1 VSGWFGRLFGGGQRE
16 PELPGVPAD
25 QLVLHNLQPGW
36 LVDFDGQSWQVM
48 DRVSVELKAGHADE
62 WVLRCAVAE
71 VRLQHEVRFGQEGW
85 EMLVQMPAEALG
97 PGVRQAVVYDGDP
110 PEQAELDGR
119 PLALDPE
126 KRAGHYRRDG
136 GRGGPEGFIAWTYR
150 DDEGE
155 PYARVEQLSDTEVRA
170 FTVSPVAQYQFTNVL
185 PGSLS

>member
-1 VSGWFGRLFGGGQRE
+1 VSLFGKLFGGGERE

-25 QLVLHNLQPGW
+25 QLVLHTLKPGW

-48 DRVSVELKAGHADE
+48 DRIAVELKTGQATE

-71 VRLQHEVRFGQEGW
+71 VRLQHDVRFGQESW
-85 EMLVQMPAEALG
+85 EMLVQIPVEALG
-97 PGVRQAVVYDGDP
+97 PDVRRAVVYEGDP
-110 PEQAELDGR
+110 PEEAEMEGR

-126 KRAGHYRRDG
+126 KRAGHYRRDD

-150 DDEGE
+150 DEQGE
-155 PYARVEQLSDTEVRA
+155 PWARVEQLSEAEVRA
-170 FTVSPVAQYQFTNVL
+170 YSVSPVAEYQFTNVL